1 MESWRL
7 VWRNGFAKHYP
18 TDGLESLE
26 AALTVD
32 DPRLTQGSTT
42 TPPPLM
48 RVQDWPCEAADAIAW
63 GGVVQNGG
71 WGEATVGQ
79 AEEFFARMC
88 FDADQR
94 LGEPAARRWFLNW
107 YDDEPR
113 DSMRNQLLHEVQ
125 RELGDRA
132 WFATVRIPDDFVKA
146 ANADWCQENNDPRE
160 MTFRLRMRLLET
172 RS

>member
-94 LGEPAARRWFLNW
+94 
-107 YDDEPR
+107 
-113 DSMRNQLLHEVQ
+113 NQLLHEVQ

-146 ANADWCQENNDPRE
+146 ANADPYSSTLMGAIADWCQENNDPRE